1 MDERQAR
8 RETWRRRWR
17 QAAWMVGLWAAGVV
31 SVALV
36 AELIRL
42 AMQAAGMKSH

>member
-1 MDERQAR
+1 MDERAAR

-17 QAAWMVGLWAAGVV
+17 QAAWMVGLWAGGVV